1 MINKY
6 YDTDCNLALIK
17 DKTVAIIGFGS
28 QGHAHAMNLAESGCN
43 VVVGLRKGSG
53 HWAKA
58 AAFAEKNANLKVMEV
73 ADAAKA
79 VVKTKGTYAPAGDD
93 YTEAYARY
101 ERTDATLNV

>member
-1 MINKY
+1 MTGVYSVDDKK
-6 YDTDCNLALIK
+6 LLESIK
-17 DKTVAIIGFGS
+17 
-28 QGHAHAMNLAESGCN
+28 
-43 VVVGLRKGSG
+43 
-53 HWAKA
+53 
-58 AAFAEKNANLKVMEV
+58 